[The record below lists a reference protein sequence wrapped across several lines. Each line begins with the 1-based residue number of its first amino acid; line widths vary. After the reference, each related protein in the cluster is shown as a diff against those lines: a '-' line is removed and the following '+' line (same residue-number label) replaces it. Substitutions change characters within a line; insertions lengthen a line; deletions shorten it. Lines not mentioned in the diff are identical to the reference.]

1 MSCQF
6 GVQSSVQNSTCH
18 SFLEMATPKTPGFL
32 QHRACAVGRDRVR
45 VQVHVQSLDVV
56 VDSAPSRQKASGSLE
71 ILSLT
76 TM

>member
-1 MSCQF
+1 
-6 GVQSSVQNSTCH
+6 
-18 SFLEMATPKTPGFL
+18 MATPKTPGFL

-56 VDSAPSRQKASGSLE
+56 VDTAPSRQKASGSLE